1 MSIRREIKDGALF
14 DVLDRGI
21 VYTEALGWLDMGH
34 AVAMTWQRSNVN
46 SLRESVAVSHLIP
59 SCIGKIWAS

>member
-1 MSIRREIKDGALF
+1 MSTRREIKDGALF

-34 AVAMTWQRSNVN
+34 VRGNAQTSIR
-46 SLRESVAVSHLIP
+46 
-59 SCIGKIWAS
+59 